1 MIKYNVNEEKQ
12 TVAAFFEGKKNF
24 EGRTGDTKDYWIQCI
39 VGKARKI
46 FAKREFID
54 YVINNDAT
62 QEELCK
68 YVKEFAETINT
79 SREPLANKFKVK
91 YKDNYIIIDDAETFF
106 SNVRLR
112 IENGDLDLS
121 EYDFFWA
128 RANDIIAPL
137 TDIEQLFYV
146 SSGKIIIRLEE
157 VFDYHC

>member
-1 MIKYNVNEEKQ
+1 MHCDIFCFSVN
-12 TVAAFFEGKKNF
+12 
-24 EGRTGDTKDYWIQCI
+24 TKDY
-39 VGKARKI
+39 KKI
-46 FAKREFID
+46 EEYELYSEIAKNDSLID

-91 YKDNYIIIDDAETFF
+91 YKDNCIIIDDAETFF
-106 SNVRLR
+106 SNARLR

-128 RANDIIAPL
+128 RANDIIGTA
-137 TDIEQLFYV
+137 TDMEKMLILISLIVLKKQE
-146 SSGKIIIRLEE
+146 
-157 VFDYHC
+157 